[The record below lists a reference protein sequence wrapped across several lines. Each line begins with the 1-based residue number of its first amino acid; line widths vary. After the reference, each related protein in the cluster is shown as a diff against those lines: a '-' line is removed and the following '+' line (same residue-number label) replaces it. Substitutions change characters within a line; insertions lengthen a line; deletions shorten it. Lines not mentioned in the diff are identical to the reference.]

1 MPLFKTRS
9 AKIEPFNGTNELET
23 IDVENTH
30 PRMELFVKVSS
41 SNSHDSAKRRLVLSE
56 RMDDPEEVCELSPLS
71 LYFIQQENHLDISSI
86 KDQQVFFRRSMDFC
100 QKDFPPPPN
109 FQPTRTNHAGKAIR
123 TECDGSFYD
132 DVASPVWKKNETSV
146 CVDRSLCKGTRWLL
160 KDVDKTAHLKY
171 KLRYKQL
178 NAIKSN
184 DLHTWTCSPD
194 RFYNYISKVKHARSK
209 NMNLTIDTADERL
222 KHSLLSNSN
231 GRRVRFP
238 ADVLVFACVLE
249 NLSEDLELV
258 LRYSN
263 VDLNAYL
270 NARDLSPLHVAALLG
285 NTECI
290 QVLLRYGA
298 NVHCLDNS
306 GHSPL
311 YKAFSGHHFE
321 CAVLLIEHGAN
332 INHFTRQKIKEVERL
347 KKKSK
352 LYKRDDLED

>member
-109 FQPTRTNHAGKAIR
+109 FQPTRTNH
-123 TECDGSFYD
+123 
-132 DVASPVWKKNETSV
+132 
-146 CVDRSLCKGTRWLL
+146 
-160 KDVDKTAHLKY
+160 
-171 KLRYKQL
+171 
-178 NAIKSN
+178 
-184 DLHTWTCSPD
+184 
-194 RFYNYISKVKHARSK
+194 
-209 NMNLTIDTADERL
+209 ADERL